1 MKKQL
6 LSTLFVGID
15 VSLRSHY
22 AVILDFFGNQLDA
35 FSFKNN
41 LSGASVITSNIINAA
56 VASEATHV
64 VIAMESTSFY
74 SFHLCNYLFQEP
86 VLASLHAKIYCL
98 NPKITNAYQNTFV
111 DVDKTDPGDAYGIA
125 DFARTGKITSEP
137 FNGSAFVAL
146 QRLTRARLHLVESL
160 AREKSYALTN
170 IFIKFSELAVLSP
183 KDKEDNPFSN
193 RFGATSVAVLSDY
206 LSPDEIAY
214 APLEELIDF
223 LCEKGR
229 NRFPDPLAKAK
240 LLQKA
245 ARDSYRLDK
254 AQYEPLNAAIAA
266 SFNCI
271 KSFEKEIKTI
281 DSAIEK
287 AVKGLSS
294 NEYHC
299 LLSIPGFGP
308 VISAGIIAEIGFI
321 SRFKSEEKLAK
332 FVGLT
337 WRKKQSG
344 RLTSDITYMS
354 KSGNKYLRYYIGEAV
369 MSLIKNHNLEYT
381 AYYYKKRNEAIR
393 FQHKRALALTS
404 RKLVRLIYALLR
416 NNQLYISTKGDVD
429 LAN

>member
-1 MKKQL
+1 MNNQL

-35 FSFKNN
+35 FPFRNN
-41 LSGASVITSNIINAA
+41 LSGAKVVTEKITAAATNAN
-56 VASEATHV
+56 ATHV
-64 VIAMESTSFY
+64 VVAMESTSFY
-74 SFHLCNYLFQEP
+74 SFHICNYLFSDST
-86 VLASLHAKIYCL
+86 LAALCPKVYCL
-98 NPKITNAYQNTFV
+98 NPKITSAYQKTFV
-111 DVDKTDPGDAYGIA
+111 DEDKSDPGDAYGIA
-125 DFARTGKITSEP
+125 DFARCGKIKSEP

-160 AREKSYALTN
+160 AREKSYVLTN
-170 IFIKFSELAVLSP
+170 IFIKFSELAVLNP
-183 KDKEDNPFSN
+183 RDKEDSLFSN
-193 RFGATSVAVLSDY
+193 RFGATGVAVLTDY

-214 APLEELIDF
+214 APLGELIDF
-223 LCEKGR
+223 LCEKGK
-229 NRFPDPLAKAK
+229 NHFPDPQAKAK
-240 LLQKA
+240 LLQRA

-271 KSFEKEIKTI
+271 KAFEKEIKTI
-281 DSAIEK
+281 DAAIEK
-287 AVKGLSS
+287 AVKGLSD
-294 NEYHC
+294 NGYRC
-299 LLSIPGFGP
+299 LLSVHGFGS
-308 VISAGIIAEIGFI
+308 VLSAGIIAEIGFI
-321 SRFKSEEKLAK
+321 DRFSSEAKLAK
-332 FVGLT
+332 FAGLT

-344 RLTSDITYMS
+344 NLTSDITYMT

-369 MSLIKNHNLEYT
+369 MSLLKNHNLEYT
-381 AYYYKKRNEAIR
+381 AFYQKKRSEATR

-416 NNQLYISTKGDVD
+416 NNQLYTKSKGDVA

>member
-1 MKKQL
+1 MNKTL
-6 LSTLFVGID
+6 LSTLFVGVD

-35 FSFKNN
+35 FPFQNN
-41 LSGASVITSNIINAA
+41 LSGASVITSKITAVAA
-56 VASEATHV
+56 ASEATHV

-74 SFHLCNYLFQEP
+74 SFHLCNYLFQSPE
-86 VLASLHAKIYCL
+86 LASLHAKVYCL
-98 NPKITNAYQNTFV
+98 NPKVTSAYQNTFV
-111 DVDKTDPGDAYGIA
+111 DMDKTDPSDAYGIA

-183 KDKEDNPFSN
+183 RDKEDSPFSD
-193 RFGATSVAVLSDY
+193 RFGATCVAVLTDF
-206 LSPDEIAY
+206 LSPDEIAK
-214 APLEELIDF
+214 ASLEELIDF
-223 LCEKGR
+223 LCEKGK
-229 NRFPDPLAKAK
+229 NRFSDPEAKAK

-271 KSFEKEIKTI
+271 RAFDKELNNI
-281 DSAIEK
+281 DKAIEK

-294 NEYHC
+294 NEYQC
-299 LLSIPGFGP
+299 LLSVRGFGP

-321 SRFKSEEKLAK
+321 DRFRSEEKLAK
-332 FVGLT
+332 FAGLT

-344 RLTSDITYMS
+344 RLTSDITYMT

-369 MSLIKNHNLEYT
+369 MSLLKNHNPEYT
-381 AYYYKKRNEAIR
+381 AFYYMKRNEAVR

-416 NNQLYISTKGDVD
+416 NNQLYIPTKDVID
-429 LAN
+429 IAN